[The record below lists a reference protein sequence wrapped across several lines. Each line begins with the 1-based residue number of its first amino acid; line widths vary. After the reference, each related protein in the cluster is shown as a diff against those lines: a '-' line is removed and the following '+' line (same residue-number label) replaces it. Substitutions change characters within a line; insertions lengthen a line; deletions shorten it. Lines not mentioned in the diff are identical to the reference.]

1 MRTRPLLPAVLLIAA
16 ACASRAPSA
25 TAARSEPAAPAAAHR
40 HKAPVVLILMEN
52 HRYDEIVGV
61 PDAAYMNAFAHAGVL
76 FTNMN
81 SVDHPSLPNYLALT
95 GGSTFGCPD
104 DKCPRKHYTSNN
116 LFHQLQSTGRGWRS
130 WEESMP
136 GHCYTDRSGSPYAV
150 RHNPAAYYTDLFP
163 TGCPQW
169 DVPYPKTLPKKLRDF
184 TFITPNTCSDIHSCP
199 IATGDAWLHAHV
211 PPLLARGAIVI
222 IDFDEDHGSNIYC
235 AIRGPGIRPGTVRT
249 AAYTHYGLLAGLED
263 YFRLPRLHEARTA
276 RPVRI

>member
-1 MRTRPLLPAVLLIAA
+1 MRIRRLLPAVLLIAV
-16 ACASRAPSA
+16 ACGSHAPSA
-25 TAARSEPAAPAAAHR
+25 RAARPEAVAGVAKVR

-52 HRYDEIVGV
+52 HGYNEIVGV
-61 PDAAYMNAFAHAGVL
+61 PDAAYMNAFARAGTL

-104 DKCPRKHYTSNN
+104 DKCPRDHYTSNN
-116 LFHQLQSTGRGWRS
+116 LFHQLQSTGRSWRS

-136 GHCYTDRSGSPYAV
+136 YNCYTDRSGSPYAV

-169 DVPYPKTLPKKLRDF
+169 DVPYPKKLPKRLRDF

-199 IATGDAWLHAHV
+199 IATGDTWLHAHV
-211 PPLLARGAIVI
+211 PPLLKRGAIVI
-222 IDFDEDHGSNIYC
+222 IDFDEDHGTNIYC
-235 AIRGPGIRPGTVRT
+235 AIRGPGIRAGTRRT

-263 YFRLPRLHEARTA
+263 YFGLPRLNEARTA